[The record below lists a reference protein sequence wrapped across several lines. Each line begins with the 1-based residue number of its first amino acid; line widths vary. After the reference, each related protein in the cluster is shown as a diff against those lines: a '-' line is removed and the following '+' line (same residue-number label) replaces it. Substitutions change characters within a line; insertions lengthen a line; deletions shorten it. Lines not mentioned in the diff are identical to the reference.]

1 MALDALENPIKAVI
15 YKKTLADNRVVY
27 VPYLPRTNAEWVA
40 LSDTIAIHGTNYS
53 ANTDLDEI
61 IRALN
66 TSIGAP
72 GDIKSS
78 DTTASLQAQIN
89 YISDELISKSG
100 AFVYKGSGAA
110 QGTAE
115 TPQTFCTRVLGSGTT
130 PVAGWVFNVSNN
142 FKIDSNGKIYTST
155 DGDAYKAGTN
165 VVVIGSGTEADPFK
179 FDALGGDMGNHAL
192 TSEAIGSAT
201 LSGNTITF
209 KHVDNSSA
217 GTITFNTIG
226 TTAVNTTSIT
236 TTITNEFSSAIP
248 TEGAVYSFA
257 SSAGQ
262 VKVTA
267 ATEGYL
273 IGVVSYSDSDSKIAK
288 APLDFNIKVTG
299 GKTAT
304 PTLAAN
310 ISGKAATAGTSDKV
324 KATFTVAGQSFDGS
338 AAKTI
343 SVGNGLTTTTSSDG
357 NTTTISV
364 GAGDGITV
372 DGNYISVNVG
382 DGLAYSNDQIV
393 PQATAGLKV
402 TASGIGIN
410 NSITSGVYSAVAVNQ
425 YGLATAG
432 AQSIIFAKGLNDP
445 DLGDLVVGG
454 LAFIGTSTAAAS
466 AYTAHAA
473 ASSGTIGVMDD
484 AE

>member
-1 MALDALENPIKAVI
+1 MALDPLQNPIKAVI
-15 YKKTLADNRVVY
+15 YKKTLADNQVVY

-72 GDIKSS
+72 GDTESS
-78 DTTASLQAQIN
+78 ATTSSLQAQIN
-89 YISDELISKSG
+89 YISAELISKSG
-100 AFVYKGSGAA
+100 AFVYKGSLDPSQA
-110 QGTAE
+110 
-115 TPQTFCTRVLGSGTT
+115 SGGIIS
-130 PVAGWVFNVSNN
+130 PASNAKPGWVYNVSTPFN
-142 FKIDSNGKIYTST
+142 ITSA
-155 DGDAYKAGTN
+155 GYIQYVASQADAQYGAGTN
-165 VVVIGSGTEADPFK
+165 VVIIGSGTTADPFK
-179 FDALGGDMGNHAL
+179 FDPLAGDMGNHAL

-201 LSGNTITF
+201 LDGNTITF
-209 KHVDNSSA
+209 KHVDNSNA

-226 TTAVNTTSIT
+226 TTAVSTTTIT
-236 TTITNEFSSAIP
+236 TTITNASSSAIP
-248 TEGAVYSFA
+248 TEGAVYNFA

-273 IGVVSYSDSDSKIAK
+273 IGVASYSDSDSSTAK
-288 APLDFNIKVTG
+288 APLDFKIHVTN
-299 GKTAT
+299 GKTDT
-304 PTLAAN
+304 PTLGAN
-310 ISGKAATAGTSDKV
+310 ISGKAATAGTADKV
-324 KATFTVAGQSFDGS
+324 QATFTVAGQSFDGS
-338 AAKTI
+338 AAKTVV
-343 SVGNGLTTTTSSDG
+343 VGSGLATSTSGDG

-372 DGNYISVNVG
+372 DANSISVNVG
-382 DGLAYSNDQIV
+382 NGLAYSNDQV
-393 PQATAGLKV
+393 VAQATAGLKV

-432 AQSIIFAKGLNDP
+432 GQAVIFAKGINDP

-454 LAFIGTSTAAAS
+454 LAFIGTSTAATAS
-466 AYTAHAA
+466 YTGSAK
-473 ASSGTIGVMDD
+473 SSGTIGVMDD